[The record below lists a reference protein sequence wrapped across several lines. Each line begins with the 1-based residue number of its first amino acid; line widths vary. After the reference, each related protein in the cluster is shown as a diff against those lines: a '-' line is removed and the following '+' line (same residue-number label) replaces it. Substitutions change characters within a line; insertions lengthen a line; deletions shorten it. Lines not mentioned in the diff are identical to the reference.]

1 MLLHRPCPDA
11 AKQTHGVNHTPS
23 PPADLTALQQPH
35 HGCCIASHRAPCATV
50 LPRLTLP
57 RPHRQVQR
65 KQFELQYASVAAELE
80 EARRLNAELR
90 AAVAVQEAVR
100 ENREAVE
107 GMLQAIARLQQGA
120 QQHCSDACTC
130 DAEGAASCWQLQPFQ
145 RRVALYI
152 QVGRACE
159 PMRQLVEHCSTG
171 PELRSLEPRWGHRVL
186 ITLIQAAVAFL
197 RWHGSLL
204 DGQHAPCSLARAN
217 QCCRQ
222 PPPGEPPPLV
232 HLLHQSRPA
241 AHLLPACSTKHELR
255 QRMAHSMP
263 MLVANVQSTTLAEL
277 MQVGLLEGGPAA
289 RAGRGHAPTLAA
301 MPCSCREVPC
311 NCLLQQHPRCHA
323 ALQEWAAFCEF
334 ATEVTSAVDGGRLGE
349 AEGEERVRP
358 ALEYIV
364 RAVNCAGWCCTAHG
378 KAARVAGGCC
388 LRGLDLCRHL
398 QCKPSRP
405 PCKPACTGACRPL
418 QRYLAALC
426 CRPALHALAT

>member
-107 GMLQAIARLQQGA
+107 SMLQAIARLQQGA
-120 QQHCSDACTC
+120 QQHCSNACTC

-171 PELRSLEPRWGHRVL
+171 PELRSLEP
-186 ITLIQAAVAFL
+186 
-197 RWHGSLL
+197 
-204 DGQHAPCSLARAN
+204 
-217 QCCRQ
+217 
-222 PPPGEPPPLV
+222 
-232 HLLHQSRPA
+232 
-241 AHLLPACSTKHELR
+241 STKHELR

-277 MQVGLLEGGPAA
+277 M
-289 RAGRGHAPTLAA
+289 
-301 MPCSCREVPC
+301 
-311 NCLLQQHPRCHA
+311 
-323 ALQEWAAFCEF
+323 QEWAAFCEF

-358 ALEYIV
+358 ALEYIAIV
-364 RAVNCAGWCCTAHG
+364 KQLSLMHNAETYRQMLLRTRLPGETEDTAAARWRQAALASGITREQAERMLPHYQLCMQRQAELGAALAGGMAALQRARQELAATHTPLHATLSGMAEQYVSLFEAGGAVEHQTCSAILILHNFMASGGRVMTPLQ
-378 KAARVAGGCC
+378 KARVARCC
-388 LRGLDLCRHL
+388 IGIGSSGQRTAVYPDVIAITREVLAHHSLL
-398 QCKPSRP
+398 P
-405 PCKPACTGACRPL
+405 PQPE
-418 QRYLAALC
+418 Q
-426 CRPALHALAT
+426 